1 MHSLGEVTLGG
12 NFEKKR
18 VDLVVSTVQAA
29 ILVLFN
35 GDTEISIQKVQDMTG
50 LTAED
55 TKKYLKSLCSGT
67 HAGFT
72 ASLDSNIAL
81 TERVRGNMAAK
92 FKILI
97 KRPAEGYAPN
107 HVLTVNGAFT
117 HQQRRVRI
125 PHVPTKDA
133 AAERETSQTAV
144 SEVRCARRI
153 MRFVMLF
160 CHLLPLFE

>member
-1 MHSLGEVTLGG
+1 VHSLGEVTLGG

-72 ASLDSNIAL
+72 ASLDTRLLLQN
-81 TERVRGNMAAK
+81 VCGNMAAK